1 MQVDLNT
8 LSVCVCVG
16 VCIYTVY
23 VCVLVTQ
30 SLPTLCDPM
39 DCSPPVSSVGGILQ
53 ARVLE
58 WIAISFSSGSSH
70 PEIAPGSPALQADS

>member
-16 VCIYTVY
+16 VSIYTVY
-23 VCVLVTQ
+23 VCVLDTQ

-39 DCSPPVSSVGGILQ
+39 GHPPGSSVCGILQ